1 MKKIYVISV
10 FLASALL
17 IVLAILPSS
26 YAGFYKEDKLNSIVK
41 ESTIQNIIILR
52 FAPDGDVKTTAMD
65 IEIDDISKISE
76 IIEKKCNELN
86 ENDKEMQQL
95 IDEKENF
102 YKKIESQG
110 YGLHFALFRPMV
122 KFKQILRAS
131 IFYRYFNDEDYT
143 NINNQTILSG
153 PQKVRILGFIGYV
166 AFSVRFFG
174 YVAINGYSIFRI
186 DIKPTS

>member
-26 YAGFYKEDKLNSIVK
+26 YAGFYKEDRFNSNVK
-41 ESTIQNIIILR
+41 ESTVQNIIILR
-52 FAPDGDVKTTAMD
+52 FTPDGDVKTTAMD

-76 IIEKKCNELN
+76 ELEKKCNELN

-166 AFSVRFFG
+166 GFSGRFFG

>member
-1 MKKIYVISV
+1 MKKINVISV

-17 IVLAILPSS
+17 LVLAILPSS
-26 YAGFYKEDKLNSIVK
+26 YAGFYKEDKISSNVK
-41 ESTIQNIIILR
+41 ESTVQNIIILR

-95 IDEKENF
+95 IDGKENF
-102 YKKIESQG
+102 YKKIETQG
-110 YGLHFALFRPMV
+110 HGFHFAFFRPM
-122 KFKQILRAS
+122 KQSKPILRSA
-131 IFYRYFNDEDYT
+131 ILYRYFNDEDYT
-143 NINNQTILSG
+143 KVNNQTVALG
-153 PQKVRILGFIGYV
+153 PQKGRILGFIGYV
-166 AFSVRFFG
+166 GFSVRFFG